1 MVKQQQAAKRSSGPA
16 ASKVGFPLQQRPPSA
31 HQVTGRTYAGPV
43 AVAGGSGITKEEEEE
58 EGERREQGVSR
69 APGETEAKRP
79 RADGSEEAAGG
90 LSGSRVQP
98 GRETG
103 DAVSSHVMTAA
114 DQQGSAE
121 HSEDC
126 RAAELQ
132 TVASL
137 KVTIQQRSESRE
149 FGQSDRQTAG
159 LHCHVC
165 NLTCRSL
172 QVFQEHMVGSEHL
185 RKLREITQSVCV
197 SAHTLQDR
205 GRQTDTQRWC
215 DTCQA
220 HFSGDVI
227 IHRRTDQHKMCK
239 RLCRPFCPVC
249 ERHFRTPRKFVEH
262 VKSTEHKQQ
271 ANRQKV
277 QEEELITVD
286 AIGCFEG
293 EEDEEEEEVE
303 VADEE
308 DGEEEGEAGS
318 GATLQAETQQQDDDP
333 RDLYGSSF
341 VVPVSGFLCRLC
353 NKFFRREASARHAH
367 CRTQTH
373 FVKLQTHRAAQRRCE
388 GEGCS
393 APT

>member
-1 MVKQQQAAKRSSGPA
+1 MQALWQWWGAQASPKKKSGESWESAELQEKR
-16 ASKVGFPLQQRPPSA
+16 RPKGREW
-31 HQVTGRTYAGPV
+31 TGR
-43 AVAGGSGITKEEEEE
+43 
-58 EGERREQGVSR
+58 
-69 APGETEAKRP
+69 
-79 RADGSEEAAGG
+79 SEEAAGG

-227 IHRRTDQHKMCK
+227 THRRTDQHKMCK

-293 EEDEEEEEVE
+293 EEDEDEEEVE

-308 DGEEEGEAGS
+308 DSGEEEEEEGEAGS

-333 RDLYGSSF
+333 QDLYGSSF